1 MSLPY
6 TDFEHGGAEQPP
18 LAIDG
23 QHIGVSICYED
34 AFGAELIGV
43 LDRATLLANVSND
56 AWFGGSVAPHQHLQI
71 ARMRALEAGR
81 YLMRT
86 TNTGITAII
95 DAEGSVEKAI
105 PQFDPAV
112 LTGSVQPRTGLTPY
126 ARLGNWP
133 IVGCCVLALGIALL
147 SRRQRRS

>member
-1 MSLPY
+1 M
-6 TDFEHGGAEQPP
+6 
-18 LAIDG
+18 
-23 QHIGVSICYED
+23 
-34 AFGAELIGV
+34 FGEELIGV

-81 YLMRT
+81 DLMRT

-95 DAEGSVEKAI
+95 DARGHVVNTI

-112 LTGSVQPRTGLTPY
+112 LTGSVQPRTGLTPD
-126 ARLGNWP
+126 ARFGNTI
-133 IVGCCVLALGIALL
+133 IVGAVLLALGGAFLGA
-147 SRRQRRS
+147 RRRR